1 MYRLAHISD
10 IHLPPLPNSRLR
22 ELMSKRLLGWL
33 SWQKRRRHIHRLE
46 VLNRLI
52 EDLED
57 QAPDHVAVTGDL
69 VNLSLPAEFPA
80 AARWLQALGP
90 GDQVSVVPG
99 NHDAYIPLA
108 HNQGLAE
115 WEAYMTSDASGLA
128 GFPYLRRR
136 GPLALIGL
144 STAVATGPGLA
155 SGELGEAQC
164 QALSELLRDNRDRAR
179 VVLLH
184 HSPLPGVSK
193 ARKALRDAV
202 RLRDILRQQGAELVL
217 HGHEHRIIAGQL
229 EGPGTPVPV
238 IGAPSASALPG
249 KHRPGAHYYLFGVEH
264 TGAGWRLTVE
274 TRGYQPQ
281 DGRFIAVSSA
291 PAILGALSG

>member
-1 MYRLAHISD
+1 MAHISD
-10 IHLPPLPNSRLR
+10 IHLPPLPKPRLR
-22 ELMSKRLLGWL
+22 ELMNKRLLGWL

-46 VLNRLI
+46 VLDRLL
-52 EDLED
+52 EDLGD

-69 VNLSLPAEFPA
+69 VNLSLPDEFTA
-80 AARWLQALGP
+80 AARWLQAVGP

-99 NHDAYIPLA
+99 NHDAYVPLD
-108 HNQGLAE
+108 HSQGRAE
-115 WEAYMTSDASGLA
+115 WDPYMTSDASGLA

-144 STAVATGPGLA
+144 STAVATAPGLA
-155 SGELGEAQC
+155 SGELGETQC
-164 QALSELLRDNRDRAR
+164 RALEELLQDNRDRAR

-202 RLRDILRQQGAELVL
+202 RLREILQQQGAELVL
-217 HGHEHRIIAGQL
+217 HGHEHRVIAGQL
-229 EGPGTPVPV
+229 EGPGQPVPV
-238 IGAPSASALPG
+238 IGAPSASALPSG
-249 KHRPGAHYYLFGVEH
+249 RRPGAQYYIYGVEQ
-264 TGAGWRLTVE
+264 TEAGWRVTVE
-274 TRGYQPQ
+274 TRGYQPHE
-281 DGRFIAVSSA
+281 GRFIAVSNA

>member
-10 IHLPPLPNSRLR
+10 IHLPPLPRPRLT
-22 ELMSKRLLGWL
+22 ELMNKRLLGWL
-33 SWQKRRRHIHRLE
+33 SWQKRRCHIHRLE
-46 VLNRLI
+46 VLDRLL
-52 EDLED
+52 EDLGD

-80 AARWLQALGP
+80 AARWLKAVGP
-90 GDQVSVVPG
+90 SNQVSVVPG
-99 NHDAYIPLA
+99 NHDAYVPLA
-108 HNQGLAE
+108 HSQGLAK
-115 WEAYMTSDASGLA
+115 WGPYMTSDASGLA

-144 STAVATGPGLA
+144 STAVATAPGLA
-155 SGELGEAQC
+155 SGKLGEAQC
-164 QALSELLRDNRDRAR
+164 QALEELLRNNRDRAR

-193 ARKALRDAV
+193 ARKALRDAM

-217 HGHEHRIIAGQL
+217 HGHEHRVIAGQL

-249 KHRPGAHYYLFGVEH
+249 KRRPGAHYYLFGVEQ
-264 TGAGWRLTVE
+264 TGAGWRFTVE